1 MLFLG
6 SRLRAHSIGEAAH
19 DRSTTGV
26 DRTRRHERRL
36 VSGRR
41 SHRRSSCRRVP
52 EEISATFRRDA
63 TRPAHHHGRLEEHD
77 RNVVGKLGR
86 YSERFAIFH
95 PPVPAWIFVAPT
107 RFASRRKII
116 GSELCPLEGHVLF
129 SSFRGCE
136 DNRLRALPPGRK
148 RAFQQFQGV

>member
-1 MLFLG
+1 VLFLG

-77 RNVVGKLGR
+77 RNVVGLKGELGR

-107 RFASRRKII
+107 RFASRTEKN
-116 GSELCPLEGHVLF
+116 
-129 SSFRGCE
+129 
-136 DNRLRALPPGRK
+136 NRLRALPPGRT
-148 RAFQQFQGV
+148 RAVQQFQGV